1 METDTQPAPSLGT
14 LQHCNLDDANY
25 MLRMGRASKENAQA
39 YVEMWNRPGMRFT
52 EATLAERLVNVSGVA
67 LMAPYISI
75 H

>member
-1 METDTQPAPSLGT
+1 
-14 LQHCNLDDANY
+14 
-25 MLRMGRASKENAQA
+25 MGRASKENAQA
-39 YVEMWNRPGMRFT
+39 YVEMWNQPGMRFT